1 MDVCDSVDADDRD
14 ILEASAALKDITK
27 NVNTFISQQEKVRAA
42 RLPPGNTPLGAALGR
57 VPAQGSDDGGCKK
70 SPMPHVAAENASSR
84 RVRRL
89 FRARAREFPRRF
101 GRSVLDAPPFFLLIV
116 PDIPP
121 HPAHARRKTTPA
133 RTTCPASRT
142 FTRCRTESRRSSRTL
157 RTLRRRPRRSECV
170 RAFNSTVCS
179 PNVAAAGGGRG
190 ALLCAALA
198 QRTL

>member
-121 HPAHARRKTTPA
+121 P
-133 RTTCPASRT
+133 
-142 FTRCRTESRRSSRTL
+142 
-157 RTLRRRPRRSECV
+157 RPRAQKNDSGPDDVPGVKDLHQMQDRIAALLSDFE
-170 RAFNSTVCS
+170 N
-179 PNVAAAGGGRG
+179 AAAS
-190 ALLCAALA
+190 AEAK
-198 QRTL
+198 

>member
-89 FRARAREFPRRF
+89 FSRARA
-101 GRSVLDAPPFFLLIV
+101 GVPPSLRPL
-116 PDIPP
+116 
-121 HPAHARRKTTPA
+121 R
-133 RTTCPASRT
+133 
-142 FTRCRTESRRSSRTL
+142 SRRSALLPSDSTRHTPPP
-157 RTLRRRPRRSECV
+157 RPRAQKNDSGQDDVPGVKDLHQMQDRIAALLSDFE
-170 RAFNSTVCS
+170 N
-179 PNVAAAGGGRG
+179 AAAS
-190 ALLCAALA
+190 AEAK
-198 QRTL
+198 